1 MGVRSS
7 ANRTSPR
14 EGCNLE
20 SNSQGQWALWRWE
33 RGLSLPKPWIAH
45 LSPVP
50 RWSSFE
56 AFPQERSSLSLVS
69 LAGTLYALGGFA
81 TLETESGE
89 LVPTEL
95 NDIWR

>member
-1 MGVRSS
+1 MVGRG
-7 ANRTSPR
+7 ARLTEALCCSP
-14 EGCNLE
+14 L
-20 SNSQGQWALWRWE
+20 
-33 RGLSLPKPWIAH
+33 
-45 LSPVP
+45 PVP

-69 LAGTLYALGGFA
+69 LTGTLYALGGFA

>member
-1 MGVRSS
+1 MGNWSS
-7 ANRTSPR
+7 VNRTSPR
-14 EGCNLE
+14 EGNLE
-20 SNSQGQWALWRWE
+20 SGVPGATGAVMVG
-33 RGLSLPKPWIAH
+33 RGAGLAEVWIANG
-45 LSPVP
+45 SPVP

>member
-1 MGVRSS
+1 MSKQEIAQVRVQPSI
-7 ANRTSPR
+7 RIPK
-14 EGCNLE
+14 GDGHCHCG
-20 SNSQGQWALWRWE
+20 NSGPAC
-33 RGLSLPKPWIAH
+33 WITP
-45 LSPVP
+45 LSPIP